1 MDFAPGLHQLE
12 AKGVPKI
19 GAFAAPFW
27 MGVLEEPA
35 RYRPRLT
42 SGCAGGANGCSG
54 QRLVTNNPAMA
65 TSTFFGARARIRGFT
80 LIELMVTLAVAAV
93 LAGLAAPSIK
103 DFIVRSRMTNIG
115 NEFTSAVLRAR
126 NEAINRNTCVTL
138 CMSTTA
144 GGAAPVCATSG
155 DDWQVGWIAF
165 LNPSCNSGAV
175 SPSDSIDLFLT
186 RTSVGDDFHLTA
198 QSGAPRK
205 MMFNPRGTPGL
216 GAAAEYD
223 LGYQSV
229 GNSYTTRFGFN
240 ICLDALGRTRTIPT
254 DKSCA
259 TY

>member
-1 MDFAPGLHQLE
+1 
-12 AKGVPKI
+12 
-19 GAFAAPFW
+19 
-27 MGVLEEPA
+27 
-35 RYRPRLT
+35 
-42 SGCAGGANGCSG
+42 
-54 QRLVTNNPAMA
+54 MA
-65 TSTFFGARARIRGFT
+65 ISTFFGARARIRGFT

-115 NEFTSAVLRAR
+115 NEFTSGVLRAR

-155 DDWQVGWIAF
+155 TDWQVGWIAF
-165 LNPSCNSGAV
+165 LNPSCNSAANA
-175 SPSDSIDLFLT
+175 PSDTIDLFLT
-186 RTSVGDDFHLTA
+186 RVSAGDDFYLNS

-205 MMFNPRGTPGL
+205 MMFNPRGAPGL
-216 GAAAEYD
+216 VSAAEYD
-223 LGYQSV
+223 LVYQSV
-229 GNSYTTRFGFN
+229 GGSYTTRFGFN

-254 DKSCA
+254 DKTCA